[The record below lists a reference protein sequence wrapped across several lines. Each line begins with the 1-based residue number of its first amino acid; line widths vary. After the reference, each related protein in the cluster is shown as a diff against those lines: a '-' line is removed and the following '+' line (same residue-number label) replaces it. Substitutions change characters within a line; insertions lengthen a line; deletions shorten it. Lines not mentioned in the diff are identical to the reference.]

1 MSKFCLNETH
11 DTDFP
16 LEVPLLQCSKQ
27 KKIIK
32 SARHGYT
39 TWGGGVIGL
48 NLLAYN
54 LIIYP
59 SSFKCVG
66 SAGMVLQE

>member
-1 MSKFCLNETH
+1 MLKT
-11 DTDFP
+11 
-16 LEVPLLQCSKQ
+16 

-39 TWGGGVIGL
+39 TWGVIGL

>member
-27 KKIIK
+27 KKLLNQQDMDIPL
-32 SARHGYT
+32 
-39 TWGGGVIGL
+39 GV
-48 NLLAYN
+48 
-54 LIIYP
+54 
-59 SSFKCVG
+59 
-66 SAGMVLQE
+66 